1 MIKVSVLPVQLPLL
15 LGGELLMQPFR
26 PIKALRACSLPE
38 PLGIFSKPLIM
49 PLLLLPECLI
59 HLIVHV
65 AVEPSP
71 GPHQP
76 EREAIL

>member
-26 PIKALRACSLPE
+26 PIKALGACSLPE
-38 PLGIFSKPLIM
+38 PLGIFSEPLMM
-49 PLLLLPECLI
+49 PLLLLPECLV

-65 AVEPSP
+65 PVKASP
-71 GPHQP
+71 GPHQA
-76 EREAIL
+76 EREAVL